1 MCLADVCTTVNNLPR
16 TSSDLETVAI
26 QLKRRSQ
33 YQHAFLTSNVRPEC
47 IRQVGIYLVDNG
59 ELFKHENIS
68 FSQQLLQSIQTT
80 ENSNISNTSDNTQQ
94 LTVTQSGD
102 TSESSSSIDKDDEI
116 DSWSETQDTEIERAG
131 ISDTMFTSADCV
143 EDSERAAVNGHIDS
157 GHCDRVYSFAPA
169 EGNRPISIFLDTNSE
184 ELSYPNIFW
193 GHGRAQSHPVKIYY
207 SSIVKSEL
215 RRSDRHVATC
225 IDNLFYKLKK
235 CQMHSVTSKVNVA
248 VRKHKTGG
256 QVFTAGDLQGTDSIE
271 KLIKFDDG
279 YRVSKDLR
287 GSPPYWEKAK
297 SDLYA
302 MIRQLGPAKIFLT
315 LSAAETRWVHLL
327 KMLSKIVDCITLTD
341 EQVSQ
346 LTWSDKCRLISSDPV
361 TCARHFDYSI
371 HHFFYGFLK
380 NTALVTCR
388 ISGTALNS
396 SIVAVHTCTACCGLQ
411 TFLSMV

>member
-1 MCLADVCTTVNNLPR
+1 M
-16 TSSDLETVAI
+16 
-26 QLKRRSQ
+26 
-33 YQHAFLTSNVRPEC
+33 RPEC
-47 IRQVGIYLVDNG
+47 IRQVGTYLVDNG
-59 ELFKHENIS
+59 ELFKVENIS
-68 FSQQLLQSIQTT
+68 FSQQLLQSIQTA
-80 ENSNISNTSDNTQQ
+80 ENSNISDTSDNTHQ
-94 LTVTQSGD
+94 LHVTQSVETACCSTL
-102 TSESSSSIDKDDEI
+102 TSESSSSVEKDEEVDL
-116 DSWSETQDTEIERAG
+116 WSEIQDTEIERAG
-131 ISDTMFTSADCV
+131 IFDTMFTSADFV
-143 EDSERAAVNGHIDS
+143 EDSERAAVYGHIDS

-169 EGNRPISIFLDTNSE
+169 EDNKPISIFLDANSE
-184 ELSYPNIFW
+184 ELSYPKIFW
-193 GHGRAQSHPVKIYY
+193 GHARAQSHPVKIHYN
-207 SSIVKSEL
+207 SIVKSEL
-215 RRSDRHVATC
+215 RRSDRRVATC

-235 CQMHSVTSKVNVA
+235 CQMHSVTSKLNVA

-256 QVFTAGDLQGTDSIE
+256 QVFTAGDLRGTDSIE

-279 YRVSKDLR
+279 YRVLKDLL
-287 GSPPYWEKAK
+287 GSPLYWEKAK

-302 MIRQLGPAKIFLT
+302 MIRQLGPAQIFLT

-327 KMLSKIVDCITLTD
+327 KMLSEIVDSITLTD

-380 NTALVTCR
+380 TQLAHLGTCR

-411 TFLSMV
+411 TFHSMV